1 MAFEVVE
8 ETLVRFFQAHCIDQG
23 AEILCVATEAV
34 NEDEGVGACAEL
46 FDIEELRS
54 DTG

>member
-1 MAFEVVE
+1 LCDFSRPTASM
-8 ETLVRFFQAHCIDQG
+8 RG
-23 AEILCVATEAV
+23 RKYCVATEAV